1 MDISLTSKNKN
12 KKSRSERSGFFRFT
26 IPIQWVLALIFLVM
40 VTVVAVVILIISAM
54 NVGQPSANYIKVE
67 LIRGLIFSSTFGLFA
82 AFYNWFSKMFGMMY
96 NKWLAGAHFWFFLIG
111 VNVALF
117 PANYMNITF
126 KLGRWI
132 GREKDLEI
140 LNQIR
145 DFGGWTVL
153 AGFVIFFVMLI
164 EALLIT
170 RRRIDLDVDVSKF
183 D

>member
-1 MDISLTSKNKN
+1 M
-12 KKSRSERSGFFRFT
+12 
-26 IPIQWVLALIFLVM
+26 
-40 VTVVAVVILIISAM
+40 
-54 NVGQPSANYIKVE
+54 
-67 LIRGLIFSSTFGLFA
+67 
-82 AFYNWFSKMFGMMY
+82 
-96 NKWLAGAHFWFFLIG
+96 
-111 VNVALF
+111 ALF

-170 RRRIDLDVDVSKF
+170 RRRIGLDVDVSKF